1 MQELYEFLQV
11 SLCMLGFGYWAF
23 WHLKKV
29 KQAKK
34 LYNQLD
40 ENQKKSSFVLSS
52 GIQAYGSPITKP
64 LWVFLISIFGIL
76 IFGILKKES
85 YF

>member
-11 SLCMLGFGYWAF
+11 SLCILGFGFWAF

-34 LYNQLD
+34 SYNQLD
-40 ENQKKSSFVLSS
+40 ENQKKPSFILSR
-52 GIQAYGSPITKP
+52 GIQAYGAPITKP
-64 LWVFLISIFGIL
+64 LWVFLISIFGVVI
-76 IFGILKKES
+76 IGILKKEG